1 MITFQSN
8 NVIDSAMKNLL
19 LSIIIVNK
27 YLSSILNYNEKF
39 LSKKNEKELI
49 NILKEYNIPYD
60 SLKYDSKILT
70 DNPYYKNIKLDNIH
84 YGNVKYEKTTIR
96 KRTLMS
102 MNFHQPLGKYMFH
115 YHSLGYFDTNVD
127 LTALKEGDKVWMS
140 PAVSEIKSM
149 QTGIDKGHGKCLT
162 MGLGIGVL
170 PYLWL
175 LKDEVESVTIIE
187 FNKDIINLFDTYI
200 RPQFKIPKK
209 LKIINGDAFDYYRED
224 FLNQFDYIYI
234 DFWEST
240 EDGLDSY
247 IRLME
252 KNIDMSNIDY

>member
-84 YGNVKYEKTTIR
+84 YGNVKYEKTTIK

-115 YHSLGYFDTNVD
+115 YHPLGYFDTNVD
-127 LTALKEGDKVWMS
+127 LPALKEGDKVWMS

-200 RPQFKIPKK
+200 RPQFKISKK
-209 LKIINGDAFDYYRED
+209 LKIIHGDAFDYYRED

>member
-39 LSKKNEKELI
+39 LSKKNEKEVI

-127 LTALKEGDKVWMS
+127 LTALKE
-140 PAVSEIKSM
+140 
-149 QTGIDKGHGKCLT
+149 
-162 MGLGIGVL
+162 
-170 PYLWL
+170 
-175 LKDEVESVTIIE
+175 
-187 FNKDIINLFDTYI
+187 
-200 RPQFKIPKK
+200 
-209 LKIINGDAFDYYRED
+209 
-224 FLNQFDYIYI
+224 
-234 DFWEST
+234 
-240 EDGLDSY
+240 
-247 IRLME
+247 
-252 KNIDMSNIDY
+252 